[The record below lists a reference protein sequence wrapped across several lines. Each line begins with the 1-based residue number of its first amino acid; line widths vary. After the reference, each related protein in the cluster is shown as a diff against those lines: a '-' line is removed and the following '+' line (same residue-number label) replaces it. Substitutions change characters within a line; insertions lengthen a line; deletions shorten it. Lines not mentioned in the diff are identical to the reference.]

1 MPRPLRIAVV
11 GAGFGARIQVPGLR
25 AGGRFDVTAI
35 VGRDAVRTRAVAE
48 HVGVAHALTSLD
60 DALADCDAVS
70 IATPPST
77 HAAFAIAA
85 ARAGRHVLCE
95 KPMARDVGEATA
107 MRDAVRTAGVVGM
120 IDFEFRFHPARA
132 MLGRL
137 IARGDLGAPRL
148 ATCVDT
154 LPLYVAPYK
163 EPPAWW
169 YDADAGGGWLGA
181 SGSHLID
188 AVRVW
193 LGEVGAATALVET
206 LGRGSADDTF
216 ALLLRMASGARAVL
230 HQSAAVLGP
239 RFSAMRVAGADATAW
254 IDDAWDLW
262 LAGRTGTPARVAI
275 DADLAPPPV
284 EIPPGAGPF
293 AARELPSFV
302 RLAEAFADAIER
314 GPRPAGAPA
323 PATFDDGV
331 ACQRVIDAARTA
343 SRAQRWVEVSPAS
356 P

>member
-1 MPRPLRIAVV
+1 MARPLRIAVV
-11 GAGFGARIQVPGLR
+11 GTGFGARIQVPGFR
-25 AGGRFDVTAI
+25 AGGRFEVTAI
-35 VGRDAVRTRAVAE
+35 VGRDAARTREVAE
-48 HVGVAHALTSLD
+48 RVGVARAHTSLD
-60 DALADCDAVS
+60 DALADCDAVA
-70 IATPPST
+70 IATPPAT
-77 HAAFAIAA
+77 HAALAIAA

-107 MRDAVRTAGVVGM
+107 MRDAVRAAGVVGM
-120 IDFEFRFHPARA
+120 IGFEFRFHPARA
-132 MLGRL
+132 MLARL

-148 ATCVDT
+148 VTCIDT

-193 LGEVGAATALVET
+193 VGEVGATTALVET
-206 LGRGSADDTF
+206 LGHGSADDTF
-216 ALLLRMASGARAVL
+216 ALLLRLASGARAVL

-254 IDDAWDLW
+254 IDETWELW
-262 LAGRTGTPARVAI
+262 LAGRTGTPERVAI
-275 DADLAPPPV
+275 DADLAPPPIA
-284 EIPPGAGPF
+284 IPSGAGPF

-302 RLAEAFADAIER
+302 RLAEAFADAIEGR
-314 GPRPAGAPA
+314 SRPAGAPA

-331 ACQRVIDAARTA
+331 ACQRVMDAARAA
-343 SRAQRWVEVSPAS
+343 SREQRWVEVSPTS
-356 P
+356 R